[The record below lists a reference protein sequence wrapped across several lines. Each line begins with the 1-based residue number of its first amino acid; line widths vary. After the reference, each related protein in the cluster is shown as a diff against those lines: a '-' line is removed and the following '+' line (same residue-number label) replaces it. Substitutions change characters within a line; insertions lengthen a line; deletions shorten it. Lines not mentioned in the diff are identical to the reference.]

1 MLDKLIQYA
10 QREFS
15 DSLEGIEYK
24 DYQLTTCKSCGK
36 IYFFENDKVYCREYL
51 SSEDQCC
58 ECFLRNNLIE
68 DKDDHILVYHEN
80 IGVVQITSPY
90 GHLYAI
96 HLTREKFGKI
106 DFPLYQFEHY
116 LHFFIGV

>member
-1 MLDKLIQYA
+1 MLDKLIQYV

-15 DSLEGIEYK
+15 DSLKRIERK

-36 IYFFENDKVYCREYL
+36 IYFIENDKVYCREYL
-51 SSEDQCC
+51 SSENQCC
-58 ECFLRNNLIE
+58 ECFLRNHLIE
-68 DKDDHILVYHEN
+68 DKDDYILVYHEN

-96 HLTREKFGKI
+96 HLTGDKFGKI
-106 DFPLYQFEHY
+106 DFPLFQFEHY